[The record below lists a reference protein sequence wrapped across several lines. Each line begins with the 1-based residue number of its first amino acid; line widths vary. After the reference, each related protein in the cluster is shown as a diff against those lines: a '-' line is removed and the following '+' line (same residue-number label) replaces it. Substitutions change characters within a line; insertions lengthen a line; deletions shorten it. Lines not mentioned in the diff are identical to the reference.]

1 VHYIEVLKKTE
12 GILLRSRMR
21 LPNNF
26 ERQKGTVITWRDSEQ
41 RLHQELAI
49 SFEEEKE
56 ADFFWYVLP
65 IIVRRLICEKIGQ
78 NYLDINGRDVL
89 DMPTENNLTAILEK
103 TKSSKDMVEYHLL
116 NSPDFINALH
126 RVFCKF
132 QARPDKMGMGMV
144 GRILRSI
151 LTNLDHRLVEN
162 MFSDPSF
169 ELILEVEKCTP
180 TPIQSIEPSTSP
192 VPGPN
197 ACESRKSC
205 R

>member
-1 VHYIEVLKKTE
+1 MHYVEVLKKTE

-21 LPNNF
+21 LGNNF

-56 ADFFWYVLP
+56 SDFFWYVAA
-65 IIVRRLICEKIGQ
+65 IIGRRLICEKIGQ

-89 DMPTENNLTAILEK
+89 EMPTESNLTAILEK
-103 TKSSKDMVEYHLL
+103 TKNSKDMVEYHLL
-116 NSPDFINALH
+116 NSCDFINALH
-126 RVFCKF
+126 RVFRRF
-132 QARPDKMGMGMV
+132 QARSDKMGMGMV

-169 ELILEVEKCTP
+169 ELILEVEKCSTP
-180 TPIQSIEPSTSP
+180 PMQSTEASTCPDS
-192 VPGPN
+192 GRRGS
-197 ACESRKSC
+197 A
-205 R
+205 